1 MQRSFDGVRG
11 GQWRCSWMTSLSSEK
26 HNNWF
31 VIGKIQQWILSNDSQ
46 LVGSILSNDS
56 QLVGSILS
64 NDWQLVGSGGKIWKL
79 MNPFSV
85 PIQSST
91 SIFFYFFFC
100 QILIDE
106 VWKLRNEIV
115 EIVFQ
120 PPDLHLKDF
129 D

>member
-1 MQRSFDGVRG
+1 MKRSFDGVGG
-11 GQWRCSWMTSLSSEK
+11 GQWRCSWIPMLLSSEK
-26 HNNWF
+26 R
-31 VIGKIQQWILSNDSQ
+31 KIQQWILSNDSQ
-46 LVGSILSNDS
+46 LVGSIVSNDS

>member
-1 MQRSFDGVRG
+1 MKRSFDGVGG
-11 GQWRCSWMTSLSSEK
+11 GQWRCSWIPMLLSSEK
-26 HNNWF
+26 R
-31 VIGKIQQWILSNDSQ
+31 KIQQW
-46 LVGSILSNDS
+46 ILSNDS

>member
-1 MQRSFDGVRG
+1 ML
-11 GQWRCSWMTSLSSEK
+11 LSSEK
-26 HNNWF
+26 HNNGF
-31 VIGKIQQWILSNDSQ
+31 VIGKIQHWILSNDSQ

-79 MNPFSV
+79 MNPFSF

-91 SIFFYFFFC
+91 SIFFFFFC
-100 QILIDE
+100 QIIIDE